1 MDQDFKEF
9 IESLNKNN
17 VQYLLVGGYAVAF
30 HGTPRYTKD
39 LDIWVNPTVE
49 NAGRVILALKE
60 FGFESLGIK
69 VEDLIIPQQIIQ
81 LGYPPLRIDLLTTI
95 DGVIFEDCYP
105 QRIIY
110 DDSGTDIH
118 LIDLASLIK
127 NKRATGRS
135 QDIADLEWLE

>member
-39 LDIWVNPTVE
+39 LDIWVNTTVE

>member
-81 LGYPPLRIDLLTTI
+81 LGYPPLRIDLLTTS